1 MGVRYE
7 KGRKN
12 VSENK
17 KAFETLNEQ
26 KSILGQEYEPLQS
39 IEALQQQ
46 LDDDVFCAVE
56 GVKQV
61 GQVEG
66 QKIEQGLGA
75 AEKEKEQISNELSG
89 EIAKLNSGLEK
100 LKVANGIQFG
110 VGALEKAS
118 SDYKKQIEKFKALK
132 EELLGAASE
141 GGSAAVEGVINAN
154 QDTIASLYEPLDQ
167 VSNENSAIDAAS
179 APASGSGHAT
189 QVEHRPLL
197 SSHEAAVNAVIE
209 DVRNGSGREI
219 SAERAEELFSG
230 IHDFSGEEYSI
241 IRNAYNNPN
250 ASQGD
255 IDSLNAVDEYIRSA
269 PKWEGEVYR
278 GINVSRRTANDIL
291 SNDTVDMLGPS
302 SWSSEMNVAER
313 FSIMGDE
320 PVNMVFIL
328 PENRSGA
335 SITHL
340 ATFNGAESE
349 VTAPSGVQYTIDR
362 YENVRIDNRDYI
374 HVYVHE

>member
-17 KAFETLNEQ
+17 KTFETLNEQ
-26 KSILGQEYEPLQS
+26 KSILEQEYAPFQS

-46 LDDDVFCAVE
+46 LDNDVFDAVE
-56 GVKQV
+56 DVKQV

-66 QKIEQGLGA
+66 QKIEQELGE

-100 LKVANGIQFG
+100 LKGANGVQFG
-110 VGALEKAS
+110 SSAIEKAS
-118 SDYKKQIEKFKALK
+118 IDYKKQIEKFKALK

-141 GGSAAVEGVINAN
+141 GGSAAVEGVISAN

-167 VSNENSAIDAAS
+167 ASIEGTTLDASPAPVSGTS
-179 APASGSGHAT
+179 HAT
-189 QVEHRPLL
+189 QAEHRPLL
-197 SSHEAAVNAVIE
+197 SSHEAAVSAVIE

-219 SAERAEELFSG
+219 SPERAEALFAG

-241 IRNAYNNPN
+241 IREAYNNPH
-250 ASQGD
+250 ATQSD

-278 GINVSRRTANDIL
+278 GINVSRRTANEIL
-291 SNDTVDMLGPS
+291 SADTVDMRGPS

-328 PENRSGA
+328 PENHSGA

-362 YENVRIDNRDYI
+362 YENVRVDNRDYI
-374 HVYVHE
+374 YVYVHE